1 MRIIHIANFYG
12 PKSGGIKTTLHNLGS
27 GYLAEGHEF
36 IYVVPGKKFTRE
48 ETTHGACISLPSWQ
62 IPFSGGYRVI
72 RSTHRVKTIL
82 NSLKPDRIEVSDRF
96 TLSCLGKWAADRN
109 IPAIVFSHETLRG
122 LVKNYLGVPLKRF
135 VIWHNTRLASRFDY
149 VVTTTNF
156 AAAEFDEI
164 GTTNV
169 VRVPLGVDLDTFS
182 PSLRNEELRT
192 KMIKGGEVLLVHCG
206 RLSPEKKPER
216 SLETLRELLDR
227 GINARLVYIGSGP
240 LHKKLYDS
248 SRDIPVTFW
257 GYVAN
262 KNLLAQM
269 IASAD
274 ISLAP
279 GPIETFCLAALES
292 LASGTPVVASETS
305 AVGEFLIDHHGDF
318 VGLTA
323 ANNSRAFADAV
334 EILLDE
340 IAEDATLSDRC
351 RTQAEQFPWSETIMR
366 LGRLGGAPAI
376 TPVAHRPTNKSAA

>member
-1 MRIIHIANFYG
+1 MKIIHIANFYG
-12 PKSGGIKTTLHNLGS
+12 PKSGGIKTTLHNLGTEY
-27 GYLAEGHEF
+27 GKIGHDF
-36 IYVVPGKKFTRE
+36 IYVVPGKKFSRE
-48 ETTHGACISLPSWQ
+48 NTTHGACITLPSWV

-72 RSTHRVKTIL
+72 KSNRQVKTIVQ
-82 NSLKPDRIEVSDRF
+82 SLKPDRIEVSDRF
-96 TLSCLGKWAADRN
+96 TLSCLGNWAKKRN

-122 LVKNYLGVPLKRF
+122 LVKNYFGIPLKSF
-135 VIWHNTRLASRFDY
+135 VSWHNTRLAGRFDF

-164 GTTNV
+164 GTSNV
-169 VRVPLGVDLDTFS
+169 VRVPLGVDLETFS
-182 PSLRNEELRT
+182 PAHRNEELRA
-192 KMIKGGEVLLVHCG
+192 KMIKGGDVLLVHCG

-216 SLETLRELLDR
+216 SLQVLRELLSR

-274 ISLAP
+274 VSLAP

-305 AVGEFLIDHHGDF
+305 AVGEFLTQDNGDF

-323 ANNSRAFADAV
+323 ANNGAAFADAV
-334 EILLDE
+334 QIILDE
-340 IAEDATLSDRC
+340 IKEDPTLSDRC
-351 RTQAEQFPWSETIMR
+351 RLQAEKFPWSATIYKLDTMH
-366 LGRLGGAPAI
+366 
-376 TPVAHRPTNKSAA
+376 PVKAA

>member
-1 MRIIHIANFYG
+1 MKIIHIANFYG

-27 GYLAEGHEF
+27 EYRKVGHEF
-36 IYVVPGKKFTRE
+36 IYVVPGKKFGRE
-48 ETTHGACISLPSWQ
+48 KTDHGGCITLPSWV

-72 RSTHRVKTIL
+72 KSNRQVKTIL
-82 NSLKPDRIEVSDRF
+82 QSLMPDRIEVSDRF
-96 TLSCLGKWAADRN
+96 TLSCLGNWAKHRG

-122 LVKNYLGVPLKRF
+122 LVKNYFGLSLKSF
-135 VIWHNTRLASRFDY
+135 VGWHNSRLAGKFDY

-156 AAAEFDEI
+156 AASEFNDI
-164 GTTNV
+164 GTSNV
-169 VRVPLGVDLDTFS
+169 VRVPLGVDLETFS
-182 PSLRNEELRT
+182 PLHHNEELRT
-192 KMIKGGEVLLVHCG
+192 KMLKGGEVLLIHCG

-216 SLETLRELLDR
+216 SLQALRELLER

-274 ISLAP
+274 VSLAP

-292 LASGTPVVASETS
+292 LASGTPVVASNTS
-305 AVGEFLIDHHGDF
+305 AVGEFLIGEEGDF

-323 ANNSRAFADAV
+323 ANNGAAFADAI
-334 EILLDE
+334 EIILEELR
-340 IAEDATLSDRC
+340 EDSTLSSRC
-351 RTQAEQFPWSETIMR
+351 RIQAEKFPWSQTVRR
-366 LGRLGGAPAI
+366 LESLNEM
-376 TPVAHRPTNKSAA
+376 TAA

>member
-1 MRIIHIANFYG
+1 MKIIHIANFYG
-12 PKSGGIKTTLHNLGS
+12 PKSGGIKTTLHNLGTE
-27 GYLAEGHEF
+27 YRKIGHDF

-48 ETTHGACISLPSWQ
+48 NTSHGACITLPSWV

-72 RSTHRVKTIL
+72 KSNRQVKIIL
-82 NSLKPDRIEVSDRF
+82 QSLNPDRLEVSDRF
-96 TLSCLGKWAADRN
+96 TLSCLGNWAKQRN

-135 VIWHNTRLASRFDY
+135 VSWHNNRLARRFDF
-149 VVTTTNF
+149 VVTTTDF

-164 GTTNV
+164 GTSNV
-169 VRVPLGVDLDTFS
+169 VRVPLGVDLQTFS
-182 PSLRNEELRT
+182 PAHRNEELRA
-192 KMIKGGEVLLVHCG
+192 KMAKGGDILLVHCG

-216 SLETLRELLDR
+216 SLQVLRELLSR

-305 AVGEFLIDHHGDF
+305 AVGEFLTDDNGDF

-323 ANNSRAFADAV
+323 ANNGVAFADAV
-334 EILLDE
+334 EIILEELK
-340 IAEDATLSDRC
+340 EDPTLSHRC
-351 RTQAEQFPWSETIMR
+351 RLQAEKYPWSATIHKLDTMH
-366 LGRLGGAPAI
+366 PI
-376 TPVAHRPTNKSAA
+376 KAA

>member
-1 MRIIHIANFYG
+1 MKIIHIANFYG
-12 PKSGGIKTTLHNLGS
+12 PKSGGIKTTLHNLGTEY
-27 GYLAEGHEF
+27 GKIGHDF
-36 IYVVPGKKFTRE
+36 IYVVPGKKFSRE
-48 ETTHGACISLPSWQ
+48 NTTHGACITLPSWV

-72 RSTHRVKTIL
+72 KSNRQVKTIVQ
-82 NSLKPDRIEVSDRF
+82 SLKPDRIEVSDRF
-96 TLSCLGKWAADRN
+96 TLSCLGNWAKQRN

-122 LVKNYLGVPLKRF
+122 LVKNYFGIPLKSF
-135 VIWHNTRLASRFDY
+135 VSWHNTRLAGRFDF

-164 GTTNV
+164 GTPNV
-169 VRVPLGVDLDTFS
+169 IRVPLGVDLETFS
-182 PSLRNEELRT
+182 PAHRNEELRA
-192 KMIKGGEVLLVHCG
+192 KMIKGGDVLLVHCG

-216 SLETLRELLDR
+216 SLQVLRELLSR

-274 ISLAP
+274 VSLAP

-305 AVGEFLIDHHGDF
+305 AVGEFLTQDNGDF

-323 ANNSRAFADAV
+323 ANNGAAFADAV
-334 EILLDE
+334 QIILDE
-340 IAEDATLSDRC
+340 IKEDPTLSDRC
-351 RTQAEQFPWSETIMR
+351 RLQAEKFPWSATIFKLDTMH
-366 LGRLGGAPAI
+366 
-376 TPVAHRPTNKSAA
+376 PVKAA

>member
-1 MRIIHIANFYG
+1 MKIIHIANFYG

-27 GYLAEGHEF
+27 EYRKVGHEF
-36 IYVVPGKKFTRE
+36 IYVVPGKKFGRE
-48 ETTHGACISLPSWQ
+48 KTDHGGCITLPSWV

-72 RSTHRVKTIL
+72 KSNRQVKTIL
-82 NSLKPDRIEVSDRF
+82 QSLMPDRIEVSDRF
-96 TLSCLGKWAADRN
+96 TLSCLGNWAKHRG

-122 LVKNYLGVPLKRF
+122 LVKNYFGLSLKSF
-135 VIWHNTRLASRFDY
+135 VGWHNSRLAGKFDY

-156 AAAEFDEI
+156 AASEFNDI
-164 GTTNV
+164 GTSNV
-169 VRVPLGVDLDTFS
+169 VRVPLGVDLETFS
-182 PSLRNEELRT
+182 PLHHNEELRT
-192 KMIKGGEVLLVHCG
+192 KMLKGGEVLLIHCG

-216 SLETLRELLDR
+216 SLQALRELLER

-274 ISLAP
+274 VSLAP

-292 LASGTPVVASETS
+292 LASGTPVVASNTS
-305 AVGEFLIDHHGDF
+305 AVGEFLIDEEGDF

-323 ANNSRAFADAV
+323 ANNGAAFADAI
-334 EILLDE
+334 EIILEELR
-340 IAEDATLSDRC
+340 EDSTLSSRC
-351 RTQAEQFPWSETIMR
+351 RIQAEKFPWSQTVRR
-366 LGRLGGAPAI
+366 LESLNDV
-376 TPVAHRPTNKSAA
+376 TAA

>member
-1 MRIIHIANFYG
+1 VKIIHIANFYG

-27 GYLAEGHEF
+27 EYSKIGHDF
-36 IYVVPGKKFTRE
+36 IYVVPGKKFSRE
-48 ETTHGACISLPSWQ
+48 KTAHGGCITLPSWV

-72 RSTHRVKTIL
+72 KSNRQVKTIL
-82 NSLKPDRIEVSDRF
+82 QSLKPDRIEVSDRF
-96 TLSCLGKWAADRN
+96 TLSCLGNWAKRQQ

-122 LVKNYLGVPLKRF
+122 LVKNYLGISLKSF
-135 VIWHNTRLASRFDY
+135 VSWHNFRLSKRFDY

-164 GTTNV
+164 GTSNV
-169 VRVPLGVDLDTFS
+169 VRVPLGVDLETFS
-182 PSLRNEELRT
+182 PAHRNEALRT
-192 KMIKGGEVLLVHCG
+192 KMIKGGDVLLVHCG

-216 SLETLRELLDR
+216 SLQVLRELLNR

-292 LASGTPVVASETS
+292 LASGTPVVASATS
-305 AVGEFLIDHHGDF
+305 AVGEFLSDDNGDF

-323 ANNSRAFADAV
+323 ANNGAAFADAV
-334 EILLDE
+334 EIILDE
-340 IAEDATLSDRC
+340 IQEDPTLSTRC
-351 RTQAEQFPWSETIMR
+351 RLQAERFPWSQTIHR
-366 LGRLGGAPAI
+366 LDNLH
-376 TPVAHRPTNKSAA
+376 TTKVA

>member
-12 PKSGGIKTTLHNLGS
+12 PKSGGIKTTLHSLGTEY
-27 GYLAEGHEF
+27 GKVGHEF
-36 IYVVPGKKFTRE
+36 IYVVPGKKFSRE
-48 ETTHGACISLPSWQ
+48 KTEHGGCITLPSWT

-72 RSTHRVKTIL
+72 RSTRQVKMIL
-82 NSLKPDRIEVSDRF
+82 QSLKPDRIEVSDRF
-96 TLSCLGKWAADRN
+96 SLSCLGNWAKNRS

-122 LVKNYLGVPLKRF
+122 LVKNYFGIPLKSF
-135 VIWHNTRLASRFDY
+135 VGWHNSRLAGKFDF
-149 VVTTTNF
+149 VVTTTKF
-156 AAAEFDEI
+156 AADEFTDI
-164 GTTNV
+164 GTSNV
-169 VRVPLGVDLDTFS
+169 VRVPLGVDLETFS
-182 PSLRNEELRT
+182 PTNFNQELRT
-192 KMIKGGEVLLVHCG
+192 KMIKGGDVLLVHCG

-216 SLETLRELLDR
+216 SLQVLRELLDR
-227 GINARLVYIGSGP
+227 GVNARLVYIGSGP
-240 LHKKLYDS
+240 LHKKLFDS

-305 AVGEFLIDHHGDF
+305 AVGEFLTLEDGEF

-323 ANNSRAFADAV
+323 ANNGVAFADAV
-334 EILLDE
+334 QEILAVLEKDTTVS
-340 IAEDATLSDRC
+340 ARC
-351 RTQAEQFPWSETIMR
+351 RAQAEEFPWSKTIYRLETI
-366 LGRLGGAPAI
+366 G
-376 TPVAHRPTNKSAA
+376 TVAAA

>member
-1 MRIIHIANFYG
+1 MKIIHIANFYG

-27 GYLAEGHEF
+27 EYGKIGHEF
-36 IYVVPGKKFTRE
+36 IYVVPGKQFSRE
-48 ETTHGACISLPSWQ
+48 KTEHGGCITLPSWV

-72 RSTHRVKTIL
+72 RSTRQVKTIL
-82 NSLKPDRIEVSDRF
+82 QSLKPDRIEVSDRF
-96 TLSCLGKWAADRN
+96 TLSCLGKWSQRRD
-109 IPAIVFSHETLRG
+109 IPVIVFSHETLRG
-122 LVKNYLGVPLKRF
+122 LVKNYLGFSLKPF
-135 VIWHNTRLASRFDY
+135 VSWHNSRLAGKFDY
-149 VVTTTNF
+149 VVTTTSF
-156 AAAEFDEI
+156 AAAEFNEI

-169 VRVPLGVDLDTFS
+169 VRVPLGVDLETFS
-182 PSLRNEELRT
+182 PQHRNGELRA
-192 KMIKGGEVLLVHCG
+192 KMLKGGDVLLVHCG

-216 SLETLRELLDR
+216 SLQVLRELLVR
-227 GINARLVYIGSGP
+227 GINARLVFIGTGP

-305 AVGEFLIDHHGDF
+305 AVGEFLTQDNGDF

-323 ANNSRAFADAV
+323 ANNGAAFADAV
-334 EILLDE
+334 EIILDE
-340 IAEDATLSDRC
+340 IREDLSLSERC
-351 RTQAEQFPWSETIMR
+351 RLQAEQFPWSQTIFKLENIETV
-366 LGRLGGAPAI
+366 
-376 TPVAHRPTNKSAA
+376 TAA

>member
-1 MRIIHIANFYG
+1 MKIIHIANFYG

-27 GYLAEGHEF
+27 EYGKIGHEF
-36 IYVVPGKKFTRE
+36 IYVVPGKKFSRE
-48 ETTHGACISLPSWQ
+48 KTAHGGCITLPSWV

-72 RSTHRVKTIL
+72 RSTRQVKTIL
-82 NSLKPDRIEVSDRF
+82 HSLKPDRLEVSDRF
-96 TLSCLGKWAADRN
+96 TLSCLGNWAHRRG

-122 LVKNYLGVPLKRF
+122 LVKNYCGIPLKSF
-135 VIWHNTRLASRFDY
+135 VGWHNSRLARKFDY

-164 GTTNV
+164 GTSNV
-169 VRVPLGVDLDTFS
+169 VRVPLGVDLETFS
-182 PSLRNEELRT
+182 PAHRNEELRT
-192 KMIKGGEVLLVHCG
+192 KMIKGGDVLLVHCG

-216 SLETLRELLDR
+216 SLQVLRELLDR
-227 GINARLVYIGSGP
+227 GINARLVYIGTGP

-274 ISLAP
+274 VSLAP

-305 AVGEFLIDHHGDF
+305 AVGEFLTQENGDF

-323 ANNSRAFADAV
+323 ANNGAAFADAV
-334 EILLDE
+334 EIILDE
-340 IAEDATLSDRC
+340 IREDASLSDRC
-351 RTQAEQFPWSETIMR
+351 RIQAERFPWSQTIHR
-366 LGRLGGAPAI
+366 LENI
-376 TPVAHRPTNKSAA
+376 DSVSAA